1 MVEMA
6 KKIIRTLIF
15 LLSGLL
21 LTRFVIQQL
30 NQFTDMH
37 LSWFYLDQMPY
48 SFVVVI
54 SLFFICLVINST
66 FSKEE

>member
-6 KKIIRTLIF
+6 KKIIRILIF